1 MLGKFFIIVTMVT
14 STPQLG
20 TDLFA
25 FEHAYESEK
34 ACLEKLQSDPTKYF
48 TAAYLNF
55 KGKLRPDKG
64 YCVSGELLKEVLE
77 GNIKNS
83 NI

>member
-1 MLGKFFIIVTMVT
+1 MLDKFFIIVTMVT
-14 STPQLG
+14 ANPELG

-25 FEHAYESEK
+25 FDHAYESEK

-64 YCVSGELLKEVLE
+64 YCISGELLKEVLE
-77 GNIKNS
+77 GNIKTN